1 MTMLPLSAVVGQ
13 DDAKLALVL
22 AAMEPRLGGVL
33 LRGHKG
39 SAKTTLARGL
49 ARLVPGDGPFV
60 ELPLGATEDRVVG
73 SLDLAELLTGGTP
86 RYRAGLLAAAHAGV
100 LYVDEINLL
109 ADHLVD
115 LLLDVAVSGVNRVER
130 DGISHTHPARFVLV
144 ASMNPEEGELRP
156 QLLDRFG
163 LAVDVVAPDD
173 VPTRTRAVAAQLAAE
188 RGNGPTGDTL
198 EVDRALRDRL
208 ARARPA
214 IVTDRII
221 AAACRIALS
230 VGAEGLRA
238 DLMLCR
244 AAAANAGWEGRDTAT
259 DDDLRRVAPLVLS
272 HRRRRTPFEEP
283 GLSPDDLDRALSE
296 LDDPSELDEPYE
308 PEGSDGPREPRNG
321 GPRPDEG
328 DTSDGDREEVVEPG
342 RAPAPAL
349 PSIDRAVAAGPS
361 GRHVRSA
368 GPRGRFV
375 RDVPASDATTSF
387 GALGTAVAAAS
398 RRATTPDAPAVVRD
412 DLREAIREERSGSLV
427 VLVVDTSG
435 SMGAQRR
442 IAAAK
447 GVALGL
453 LTDAYQRRNRVAV
466 VAFSGERATLVMRAT
481 GSVEIARARL
491 SELPTGGTTP
501 LADALDTALDV
512 AVSARRENLEP
523 LVVLITDGR
532 ATVGGDD
539 PVAAAH
545 AAAARVAAA
554 RVPTIV
560 VDAEQQGTRLGI
572 AADLARVLQAE
583 CVPLAAL
590 GDDELERRVR
600 RSPVGDSTTGSR

>member
-1 MTMLPLSAVVGQ
+1 MTMLPFSAVVGQ
-13 DDAKLALVL
+13 DDAKLGLVL
-22 AAMEPRLGGVL
+22 AAIDSRLGGVL

-49 ARLVPGDGPFV
+49 ARLVPGGGPFV

-73 SLDLAELLTGGTP
+73 SLDLAELLTGGSP
-86 RYRAGLLAAAHAGV
+86 RYRPGLLAAAHGGV

-115 LLLDVAVSGVNRVER
+115 VLLDVAVSGVNRVER

-173 VPTRTRAVAAQLAAE
+173 VETRASAVAAQLAA
-188 RGNGPTGDTL
+188 DTDTDA
-198 EVDRALRDRL
+198 VAAAVAADRALRDRL
-208 ARARPA
+208 AGVRPA
-214 IVTDRII
+214 AVTDRLI
-221 AAACRIALS
+221 AAACRIALAAR
-230 VGAEGLRA
+230 AEGLRA

-244 AAAANAGWEGRDTAT
+244 AAAAHAAWEGRDTAA

-283 GLSPDDLDRALSE
+283 GLSRDELDRALSE
-296 LDDPSELDEPYE
+296 LDE
-308 PEGSDGPREPRNG
+308 PEDPRDDTHRSDRGESAGSDEQ
-321 GPRPDEG
+321 
-328 DTSDGDREEVVEPG
+328 EVVEP
-342 RAPAPAL
+342 APASAPQL
-349 PSIDRAVAAGPS
+349 PSIERAIAAAP
-361 GRHVRSA
+361 GRHVQSVGA
-368 GPRGRFV
+368 RGRFV
-375 RDVPASDATTSF
+375 RDVPATDSTTSF
-387 GALGTAVAAAS
+387 AVLGTAVAAAS
-398 RRATTPDAPAVVRD
+398 RRATTPDAPAALRE

-427 VLVVDTSG
+427 ILAVDTSG

-466 VAFSGERATLVMRAT
+466 VAFSGERATLAMRPT
-481 GSVEIARARL
+481 GSIEIARARL
-491 SELPTGGTTP
+491 SELPSGGTTP
-501 LADALDTALDV
+501 LADALDTALEV
-512 AVSARRENLEP
+512 AIGARRENLEP
-523 LVVLITDGR
+523 LLVLITDGR

-554 RVPTIV
+554 RVPALV
-560 VDAEQQGTRLGI
+560 VDAEDQTLRLGF
-572 AADLARVLQAE
+572 AADVARVLDAD
-583 CVPLAAL
+583 CIPLAHL
-590 GDDELERRVR
+590 DHGDLEHRVR
-600 RSPVGDSTTGSR
+600 RIPFGDGRTPSR